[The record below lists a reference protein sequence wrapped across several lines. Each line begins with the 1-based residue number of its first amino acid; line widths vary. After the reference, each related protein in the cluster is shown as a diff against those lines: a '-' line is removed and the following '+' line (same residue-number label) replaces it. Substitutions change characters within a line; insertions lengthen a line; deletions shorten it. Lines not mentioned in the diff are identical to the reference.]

1 MTGDDASADRLPDRR
16 QDTTMNATVTCWR
29 SALSPWPLILVQIS
43 WLWAA
48 VSFAY
53 FAVIWRSASH
63 VGMAVASLLIIT
75 GIILRSRAAF
85 WVSALAVAAAV
96 GGTVAR
102 IIKLESLPST
112 LAASL
117 AIGVAVVVLHQTPAA
132 FSWFTFRNSRK
143 LRLEFW
149 LLVAIV
155 CVVPEFAYVILLRHA
170 A

>member
-1 MTGDDASADRLPDRR
+1 MAPTEWWLECINTLRY
-16 QDTTMNATVTCWR
+16 TTMNATASGR
-29 SALSPWPLILVQIS
+29 RFALSPWPLLLVQVG

-63 VGMAVASLLIIT
+63 VGMAVASVLLIA
-75 GIILRSRAAF
+75 GISLRSRVAF
-85 WVSALAVAAAV
+85 WVSTFAFAAAV

-102 IIKLESLPST
+102 IIKLESAPPP

-117 AIGVAVVVLHQTPAA
+117 AIGVVAVLLHQTPAG
-132 FSWFTFRNSRK
+132 FSWFTFQNSRRHR
-143 LRLEFW
+143 LRFW

-155 CVVPEFAYVILLRHA
+155 CVVTEFAYVILLRRA